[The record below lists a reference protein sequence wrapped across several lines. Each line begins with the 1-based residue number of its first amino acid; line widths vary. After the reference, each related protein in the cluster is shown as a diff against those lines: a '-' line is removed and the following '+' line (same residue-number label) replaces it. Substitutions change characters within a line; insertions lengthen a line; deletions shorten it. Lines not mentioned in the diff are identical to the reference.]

1 MLTDHGKHINT
12 NAQVTVPANVFS
24 AGHSI
29 TIANT
34 SNGGINLIQGSGLTL
49 RNAGQTTTGDRV
61 INNYG
66 LVTVFF
72 TSATEGFT
80 LVVQDLHND
89 SL

>member
-1 MLTDHGKHINT
+1 MDPGLLSDHGKHINT
-12 NAQVTVPANVFS
+12 SAQVTVPANVFS
-24 AGHSI
+24 AGMSI

-34 SNGGINLIQGSGLTL
+34 SNAGINLIQGSGLTL

-72 TSATEGFT
+72 TSATEAYASGSG
-80 LVVQDLHND
+80 LA
-89 SL
+89 